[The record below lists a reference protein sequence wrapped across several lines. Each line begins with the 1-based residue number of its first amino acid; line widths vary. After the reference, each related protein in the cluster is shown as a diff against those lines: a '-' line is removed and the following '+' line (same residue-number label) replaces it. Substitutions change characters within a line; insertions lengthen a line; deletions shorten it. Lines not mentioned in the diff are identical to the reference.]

1 MKIQVVQLKVI
12 RKGRQNAN
20 FEKRTKIHDRL

>member
-12 RKGRQNAN
+12 RKGRQNAS
-20 FEKRTKIHDRL
+20 FEKRPKFTDR